1 MLNQQNS
8 HHLVNAFRFLKLDAG
23 AVTCTSTQIQ
33 MEEEMLKLRCK
44 YQLPEC
50 HAPNSDVFS
59 HRYSFQ
65 ITLVQ
70 ISSHYDNISSHVML
84 DSQMCSRCAHSR
96 MWFVAP
102 GRASP
107 PNLGPILAN
116 LRQVAKVRRN
126 LARTDGVR
134 VGCQGERGTSADS
147 LSKQALAPTSPTSR
161 QCTQSW
167 KGWLYLTGYCSHN
180 MSTRHY

>member
-1 MLNQQNS
+1 
-8 HHLVNAFRFLKLDAG
+8 
-23 AVTCTSTQIQ
+23 
-33 MEEEMLKLRCK
+33 
-44 YQLPEC
+44 
-50 HAPNSDVFS
+50 
-59 HRYSFQ
+59 
-65 ITLVQ
+65 
-70 ISSHYDNISSHVML
+70 
-84 DSQMCSRCAHSR
+84 

-134 VGCQGERGTSADS
+134 VGCQGERGTSADF

-161 QCTQSW
+161 QCTRSW
-167 KGWLYLTGYCSHN
+167 KEWLCLTQGFFQTANNQQESGRAPRFHTEGVDRIPWDPGKRLCH
-180 MSTRHY
+180 RRP

>member
-1 MLNQQNS
+1 
-8 HHLVNAFRFLKLDAG
+8 
-23 AVTCTSTQIQ
+23 
-33 MEEEMLKLRCK
+33 
-44 YQLPEC
+44 
-50 HAPNSDVFS
+50 
-59 HRYSFQ
+59 
-65 ITLVQ
+65 
-70 ISSHYDNISSHVML
+70 
-84 DSQMCSRCAHSR
+84 MCSRCAHSR

-167 KGWLYLTGYCSHN
+167 KGWLYLTWYSSHN
-180 MSTRHY
+180 RSTRHWCKNLDCCPVQYHSLNDLSLHQCHSQICLELSTVSHSDKITIYHITIVAPVFVFLPIWW